1 MAARVSKAVAGIVAA
16 TSLASCA
23 PKPLRVGV
31 SFENG
36 WNLRNEMLSE
46 AEQKLVKHVALQTL
60 RTAYAQFDVQFGD
73 LPAADRVI
81 TVEDT
86 PYSVYGPGAIVFPFP
101 PAGTTFPVAKVSSI
115 RLDALYSIE
124 LAVIHCQ
131 AATACAAKTRE
142 QLLAGL
148 GRGVGATAAH
158 ELGHQ
163 TGLHFSGDSRC
174 DDCYDGHSASTQA
187 HFWGTKHWSD
197 DALIVM
203 RRVLASSYAAPATV
217 KLGSD

>member
-1 MAARVSKAVAGIVAA
+1 MAAMVVA
-16 TSLASCA
+16 TSLVSCS

-36 WNLRNEMLSE
+36 WNLRSEMLTE
-46 AEQKLVKHVALQTL
+46 AEQMLVKHAALQTL
-60 RTAYAQFDVQFGD
+60 RTAYAEFDVQFGD
-73 LPAADRVI
+73 LPGAGRVI
-81 TVEDT
+81 KVEDT
-86 PYSVYGPGAIVFPFP
+86 PYNTYGPGAIVFPVP

-124 LAVIHCQ
+124 LAVVHCQ
-131 AATACAAKTRE
+131 AATACSAKTRE
-142 QLLAGL
+142 QLLEGL

-163 TGLHFSGDSRC
+163 SGLHFSGDSRC
-174 DDCYDGHSASTQA
+174 DDCYDGHSASTHA

-203 RRVLASSYAAPATV
+203 KRVLASSSDAAPTV
-217 KLGSD
+217 KHPSD

>member
-1 MAARVSKAVAGIVAA
+1 
-16 TSLASCA
+16 
-23 PKPLRVGV
+23 
-31 SFENG
+31 
-36 WNLRNEMLSE
+36 MLTE
-46 AEQKLVKHVALQTL
+46 AEQTLVKHVALQTL
-60 RTAYAQFDVQFGD
+60 RTAYAQFDVLFGD
-73 LPAADRVI
+73 LPTGDRVI
-81 TVEDT
+81 KVEDT
-86 PYSVYGPGAIVFPFP
+86 PYSAYGPGAIVFPFP

-124 LAVIHCQ
+124 LAVVHCQ
-131 AATACAAKTRE
+131 AATGCAAKTRE

-163 TGLHFSGDSRC
+163 SGLHFSGDSRC
-174 DDCYDGHSASTQA
+174 DDCYDGHSASTHA

-203 RRVLASSYAAPATV
+203 KRVLASSYDAAATV
-217 KLGSD
+217 KHASD